1 MAGPPVTGPPESAG
15 AEGGDISC
23 ANPDI
28 SEDNLR
34 IPRPPALPFPKVA
47 ELPTPA
53 TAKGMVP
60 AGAVPVAVNPV
71 GGAAD
76 GVTLMGARGTAAPIL
91 LGDSDGSS
99 G

>member
-1 MAGPPVTGPPESAG
+1 MAGPPVTGPSESAG
-15 AEGGDISC
+15 AEGGDTSC

-34 IPRPPALPFPKVA
+34 IARPPALPFPEEA

-53 TAKGMVP
+53 AAKGMVL
-60 AGAVPVAVNPV
+60 AGTVPVAVNPV

-91 LGDSDGSS
+91 LRDTDGSS